1 MFPEKI
7 KITDELIQLIINTRK
22 EHNLTAYQLSE
33 KIGKNKSWLPN
44 IENRRTKNI
53 SRSDL
58 YLLFKNFADE
68 KNLRPEQYIVKNLP
82 RNCMIELEDG
92 LTAPCYHV
100 RDMLGVYDTIDEY
113 ISLPPEEHNKEA
125 DFRIHERSDNL
136 REKEI
141 SASIYRLS
149 NVLSDKINSYK
160 LEEKED
166 IARVINT
173 IMYNFETD
181 FEHTLV
187 LYGMPYCPADP
198 IEKETNVKTDY
209 IMYLE
214 KLIKANETALYM
226 MQSRA
231 FIYSFIEKAPYD
243 TYQFFEK
250 AEHWDNVDEAEDDKL
265 YYALEDIKNFHFC
278 IYEYIDYVAEY
289 STIFKEVPN
298 IEYNLFFSKLY
309 EAFRLYIKF
318 AKMEYSFNLPIPDS
332 SSNISELH
340 QKTDKIIFDIEKEM
354 RSRYRNRNSLW

>member
-125 DFRIHERSDNL
+125 NEQI
-136 REKEI
+136 
-141 SASIYRLS
+141 
-149 NVLSDKINSYK
+149 
-160 LEEKED
+160 LEANNNGEQ
-166 IARVINT
+166 
-173 IMYNFETD
+173 
-181 FEHTLV
+181 
-187 LYGMPYCPADP
+187 
-198 IEKETNVKTDY
+198 
-209 IMYLE
+209 LE
-214 KLIKANETALYM
+214 KAAVKVKKLNPNGFVTGLGMGALIGLSIVGNIIGLYLL
-226 MQSRA
+226 
-231 FIYSFIEKAPYD
+231 
-243 TYQFFEK
+243 
-250 AEHWDNVDEAEDDKL
+250 KL
-265 YYALEDIKNFHFC
+265 FG
-278 IYEYIDYVAEY
+278 
-289 STIFKEVPN
+289 
-298 IEYNLFFSKLY
+298 
-309 EAFRLYIKF
+309 
-318 AKMEYSFNLPIPDS
+318 
-332 SSNISELH
+332 
-340 QKTDKIIFDIEKEM
+340 
-354 RSRYRNRNSLW
+354 